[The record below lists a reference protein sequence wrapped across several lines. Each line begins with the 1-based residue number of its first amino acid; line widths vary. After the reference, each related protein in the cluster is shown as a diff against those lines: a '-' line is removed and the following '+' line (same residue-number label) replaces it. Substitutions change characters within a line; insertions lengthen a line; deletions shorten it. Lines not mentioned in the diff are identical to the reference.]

1 MQVLLHPVLFA
12 VLSVVLALHADGRA
26 AQIQTAVTLWQFG
39 ENRLFPGQS
48 TLPMQPLT
56 TATDGSVTAYL
67 YQVVNDV
74 ELTTTNAAGVTTLTI
89 PTMDSRTIFAS
100 ASGWSEHFGSLHGGF
115 GCSLVDSNFGMCIHI
130 NSDGTTTNSG
140 TPITEVVKI
149 ADPSS
154 TPLPLPPSSL
164 SSDSLP
170 LPLSSSQIASSSFLP
185 FPPATSSP
193 NSKHLKLVGP
203 IVGAVVGMLAVLL
216 GGSFAFIFLRRQRQR
231 QMWEDAEITPRAYD
245 VGGVERN
252 SLAENSVFLSSPQ
265 VELGRGFGTLKRV
278 DRVRETAPAAA
289 VSSDAGSP
297 TSSNDAGASRAVP
310 FQVASEIP
318 TSELL
323 QLLAQRVQTEER
335 APPYAG

>member
-1 MQVLLHPVLFA
+1 
-12 VLSVVLALHADGRA
+12 VVLRVS
-26 AQIQTAVTLWQFG
+26 ILWQFG

-48 TLPMQPLT
+48 TLPMQP
-56 TATDGSVTAYL
+56 VF
-67 YQVVNDV
+67 NDA
-74 ELTTTNAAGVTTLTI
+74 ELTTTNVAGVTTLTI

-115 GCSLVDSNFGMCIHI
+115 GCSLVDSDFGMCIHI

-154 TPLPLPPSSL
+154 TPLMNSMTISPV
-164 SSDSLP
+164 P

-193 NSKHLKLVGP
+193 NSKHLKLVEP

-231 QMWEDAEITPRAYD
+231 QMWEDAKITPRAYD
-245 VGGVERN
+245 VGGVEGN
-252 SLAENSVFLSSPQ
+252 NPAKNSVFMSSPQ
-265 VELGRGFGTLKRV
+265 AELGRGSGILKRV
-278 DRVRETAPAAA
+278 EHVRETAPAAA

-297 TSSNDAGASRAVP
+297 TSSNDAGASRTVP